1 MKEYTRIFVG
11 LILIGLFSLTTGV
24 FGQSSNQDKMVITE
38 TITTKD
44 GQVIVKKK
52 AVSDPTEISRLMET
66 YKAMQKEQ
74 GTDKEISSRSIQIT
88 SGDDKD
94 LYFMFNEN
102 EDNNRWHQM
111 HERTERQKV
120 KRTKSLL
127 GIYPGGSDNGEG
139 VRVSSVVKGKGAEA
153 AGLISGD
160 VIYSIEGV
168 ETNSVSTLREV
179 LDRYKPG
186 QAVSVTFNQGGNI
199 KTEKVILSA
208 QEYFTYYEERDPCKV
223 FIGVY
228 STSSKVMKGVK
239 INDVIPNTSADE
251 YGLQKGDVIIS
262 LDGVPVY
269 DHNSL
274 VAERDKHQPGEW
286 YNLKVFRAEKTFDLK
301 AKFKDCENEEI
312 EEEIIEDPKED
323 VIDPTDD
330 PALIEN
336 QGLVFEEFK
345 AFPNPTVNN
354 VTINY
359 QGEAVPTLVRI
370 TDVSGKVIFE
380 ENLPNFDGYYQK
392 QVSLIKA
399 SPGTLTLSV
408 VQDGKIASQGILLL
422 DRA

>member
-52 AVSDPTEISRLMET
+52 AVSDPTEISRLMEK

-120 KRTKSLL
+120 KRTKSLF
-127 GIYPGGSDNGEG
+127 GFYPGGSDNGEG

-186 QAVSVTFNQGGNI
+186 QAVSVTFNQSGNI

-208 QEYFTYYEERDPCKV
+208 QEYFTYYERDPCKV

-251 YGLQKGDVIIS
+251 YGLQK
-262 LDGVPVY
+262 
-269 DHNSL
+269 
-274 VAERDKHQPGEW
+274 EM
-286 YNLKVFRAEKTFDLK
+286 
-301 AKFKDCENEEI
+301 
-312 EEEIIEDPKED
+312 
-323 VIDPTDD
+323 
-330 PALIEN
+330 
-336 QGLVFEEFK
+336 
-345 AFPNPTVNN
+345 
-354 VTINY
+354 
-359 QGEAVPTLVRI
+359 
-370 TDVSGKVIFE
+370 
-380 ENLPNFDGYYQK
+380 
-392 QVSLIKA
+392 
-399 SPGTLTLSV
+399 
-408 VQDGKIASQGILLL
+408 
-422 DRA
+422 